1 MKSNKFEN
9 IYWFLAGCHVP
20 KAAEAAATTEGAL
33 LLLASFSPAL

>member
-20 KAAEAAATTEGAL
+20 ETAATTEGAL
-33 LLLASFSPAL
+33 LASFTPAL